1 MKQRL
6 VIDDMRVFR
15 DVEGVDTVHALD
27 AFDGVRVLYSQP
39 WDEVWLDHDMGY
51 NNPTG
56 SELIAYI
63 ERTYLRG
70 DGPEV
75 GHWYVHT
82 FNMVGAEVM
91 MRTLKSL
98 RQRVTRV
105 QEVLPY
111 LDTMRTPAMYM

>member
-6 VIDDMRVFR
+6 IIDDMRVFS
-15 DVEGVDTVHALD
+15 DVEDTNTVHTLD
-27 AFDGVRVLYSQP
+27 AFDGVRELYSQH

-70 DGPEV
+70 DGPSV

-91 MRTLKSL
+91 MRTLRGL
-98 RQRVTRV
+98 NQPVTRIV
-105 QEVLPY
+105 EVREY
-111 LDTMRTPAMYM
+111 LDLSVTPMMYA